1 MNSKMIEII
10 ENGLYLTIEVTED
23 QDVRLL
29 HFGAAPL
36 EAAIADKN
44 KQGFRLL
51 ELQLSGEDRAEYHGR
66 THRASY
72 PGLRMVYAGHSDK
85 VNALGRKLEFSL
97 ADPISGIQAV
107 QHFQFYKGVQIVR
120 SWTVLKNAGE
130 AEVAVEY
137 ISSFALTGV
146 DKEGGGERN
155 DKIEVSL
162 AHSGWQSELQ
172 WRTYRLPELGM
183 YHLADRGSKR
193 IAASNTGSWS
203 AAELLPMAVLHN
215 KESGTSLFWQIEHN
229 GSWHWELTDQY
240 DQLTLLVSGPT
251 EHDNHWWLS

>member
-36 EAAIADKN
+36 EVVIADKN

-72 PGLRMVYAGHSDK
+72 PGLRMVYAGHSDT
-85 VNALGRKLEFSL
+85 VNVLGRKLEFSL

-146 DKEGGGERN
+146 DKEGAGSAM
-155 DKIEVSL
+155 I
-162 AHSGWQSELQ
+162 
-172 WRTYRLPELGM
+172 RL
-183 YHLADRGSKR
+183 K
-193 IAASNTGSWS
+193 
-203 AAELLPMAVLHN
+203 
-215 KESGTSLFWQIEHN
+215 
-229 GSWHWELTDQY
+229 
-240 DQLTLLVSGPT
+240 
-251 EHDNHWWLS
+251 

>member
-72 PGLRMVYAGHSDK
+72 PGLRMVYAGHSDT
-85 VNALGRKLEFSL
+85 VNALGPGVNWSL
-97 ADPISGIQAV
+97 AWLIRLQESRQCSIFNSIRV
-107 QHFQFYKGVQIVR
+107 CKSFE
-120 SWTVLKNAGE
+120 AG
-130 AEVAVEY
+130 
-137 ISSFALTGV
+137 
-146 DKEGGGERN
+146 
-155 DKIEVSL
+155 
-162 AHSGWQSELQ
+162 QC
-172 WRTYRLPELGM
+172 
-183 YHLADRGSKR
+183 
-193 IAASNTGSWS
+193 
-203 AAELLPMAVLHN
+203 
-215 KESGTSLFWQIEHN
+215 
-229 GSWHWELTDQY
+229 
-240 DQLTLLVSGPT
+240 
-251 EHDNHWWLS
+251 